1 MLRMKQGL
9 VGALGS
15 VVLLGGVAHAEVPDL
30 AGAIQSLDAAQMSA
44 FEADIGSSES
54 VISADIDFAFDTAVV
69 NEALEQGL
77 ITEAEAADL
86 DSALEVIEANQE
98 FFDFDIASLI
108 GELIAGGNLTP
119 EYAAQTLAAFNSLSD
134 ADKAIVGQESFSP
147 WLSNTTCGGGGCS
160 ISDLSNP
167 AYQSAA
173 YKSLSAAGQATV
185 AGAPFSDPAKVQN

>member
-15 VVLLGGVAHAEVPDL
+15 VVLIGGVAHAEVPDL

-86 DSALEVIEANQE
+86 DSALAVVEANQE
-98 FFDFDIASLI
+98 FFDFDIANMI
-108 GELIAGGNLTP
+108 ATLIASGGLTP
-119 EYAAQTLAAFNSLSD
+119 AQAAETLALFDSLSD
-134 ADKAIVGQESFSP
+134 ADKTIVGQESFSP
-147 WLSNTTCGGGGCS
+147 WADGGCS
-160 ISDLSNP
+160 SNCTVANLATTA
-167 AYQSAA
+167 AYQSTEF
-173 YKSLSAAGQATV
+173 KSLSSDGQTKVLA
-185 AGAPFSDPAKVQN
+185 APFSLGPDD